1 MLTVKDFNRITFL
14 HHRGIVP
21 PAPAKEGEHVVE
33 KRYVCSANMKLIE
46 YGYTMSYD
54 LFMAFCNA
62 THAAFLE
69 AWSALYDLV
78 MEDAKAISKTSPI
91 WPNFPDDAMEA
102 NLVDLYI
109 VNLLNYLTLGQWQPD
124 FDPSKFCKALDRE
137 HLPAAKQIP
146 ACDEEEI
153 YRYVVQSITGNS
165 PLSPDERNT
174 VIDLLTHGGEDFL
187 NHLMGMMKDKHIT
200 CKENLALYAS
210 FIINRPDWRSQQCF
224 LDFNSS
230 TDVLRLAAAMSGQD
244 VSLVK
249 PPRFRSFKR
258 SERRELLYLLEHVEK
273 NEGFALRPEEFKR
286 LGEKLH
292 PGEYAKY
299 FPENKAIFDKVRNG
313 VHIETYN
320 SKLQEL
326 LKKPVNVDVLT
337 AHLMLRP
344 GVFAR
349 YLDFALRNCSDEHQ
363 MEDVLFRFISV
374 CKNVSPRVLV
384 QLINH
389 FRNRNNPVQLAT
401 GKANGAGSAAL
412 DREVEPISDVMCNR
426 VARDIFNQLWQVLR
440 AEDTEPKSIYID
452 PACHCNK
459 LIFPDN
465 PRQISSAMR
474 ATACG
479 SRTQL
484 PDGNVLRAFLYW
496 KGDDGTDLWDGIDL
510 DLSVVFY
517 GEKEANFVFYGEPKD
532 ERLGAIHSG
541 DRRCS
546 GPHGAVEYVDFDIK
560 KCLQNGIRYAALVV
574 NSYSGEKFSEMDT
587 AFCGVMVRDG
597 ETGEQFEPA
606 TVKDRFALTTDAGQI
621 IMVVIDL
628 LNREVVTVDKSIA
641 QVRVACR
648 NVVTDYAPTVDICSY
663 AMQLKS
669 LSIKEMLGMRY
680 AKFLKDNEWE
690 QASVIVSDEPGKFR
704 QTKEDVPAPR
714 VVSPYDIPG
723 VYDLVFG
730 QETE

>member
-1 MLTVKDFNRITFL
+1 M
-14 HHRGIVP
+14 
-21 PAPAKEGEHVVE
+21 
-33 KRYVCSANMKLIE
+33 
-46 YGYTMSYD
+46 
-54 LFMAFCNA
+54 
-62 THAAFLE
+62 
-69 AWSALYDLV
+69 
-78 MEDAKAISKTSPI
+78 
-91 WPNFPDDAMEA
+91 
-102 NLVDLYI
+102 
-109 VNLLNYLTLGQWQPD
+109 
-124 FDPSKFCKALDRE
+124 
-137 HLPAAKQIP
+137 
-146 ACDEEEI
+146 
-153 YRYVVQSITGNS
+153 
-165 PLSPDERNT
+165 
-174 VIDLLTHGGEDFL
+174 
-187 NHLMGMMKDKHIT
+187 
-200 CKENLALYAS
+200 
-210 FIINRPDWRSQQCF
+210 
-224 LDFNSS
+224 
-230 TDVLRLAAAMSGQD
+230 
-244 VSLVK
+244 
-249 PPRFRSFKR
+249 
-258 SERRELLYLLEHVEK
+258 EK

-412 DREVEPISDVMCNR
+412 DREIEPISDVMCNR

-496 KGDDGTDLWDGIDL
+496 KGNDGADLWDGIDL

-517 GEKEANFVFYGEPKD
+517 GEKEANFVFYGEPND

-574 NSYSGEKFSEMDT
+574 NSYSGEKFSEMDA

-704 QTKEDVPAPR
+704 QTKEGVPAPR

-723 VYDLVFG
+723 IYDIVFG
-730 QETE
+730 TESK

>member
-1 MLTVKDFNRITFL
+1 MLTIKDFNRITFL

-21 PAPAKEGEHVVE
+21 PAPAKEGEKTVE
-33 KRYVCSANMKLIE
+33 PRYVCSANMKLIE

-102 NLVDLYI
+102 DLVDLYI

-153 YRYVVQSITGNS
+153 YRYVVQSITSNS
-165 PLSPDERNT
+165 PLSPDEQNT
-174 VIDLLTHGGEDFL
+174 VIALLTHGGEDFL
-187 NHLMGMMKDKHIT
+187 NHLVDMMKDKHIT

-210 FIINRPDWRSQQCF
+210 FIINRPDWRGQQCF
-224 LDFNSS
+224 LDFKGA

-249 PPRFRSFKR
+249 SPRFRSFKR

-292 PGEYAKY
+292 PGEYGKV

-412 DREVEPISDVMCNR
+412 DREIEPISDVMCNR

-496 KGDDGTDLWDGIDL
+496 KGNDGADLWDGIDL

-517 GEKEANFVFYGEPKD
+517 GEKDANFVFYGEPKD

-546 GPHGAVEYVDFDIK
+546 GPHGAVEDVDFDIK

-574 NSYSGEKFSEMDT
+574 NSYSGEKFSEMDA

-690 QASVIVSDEPGKFR
+690 QASVIVSDAPGKFR
-704 QTKEDVPAPR
+704 QTKEGVPAPR

-723 VYDLVFG
+723 IYDIVFG
-730 QETE
+730 TESK